1 MSIPLEASVA
11 VNVLIKANTFSLFPT
26 LHTANMDKEKTF
38 NLTMGQLVFSY
49 FRFEDY
55 TYWLSEFLQS
65 WQDNGVIP
73 WGQIPN
79 LIRLN
84 VGH

>member
-26 LHTANMDKEKTF
+26 LLHTANMDKEKTF

-55 TYWLSEFLQS
+55 TY
-65 WQDNGVIP
+65 
-73 WGQIPN
+73 
-79 LIRLN
+79 
-84 VGH
+84 